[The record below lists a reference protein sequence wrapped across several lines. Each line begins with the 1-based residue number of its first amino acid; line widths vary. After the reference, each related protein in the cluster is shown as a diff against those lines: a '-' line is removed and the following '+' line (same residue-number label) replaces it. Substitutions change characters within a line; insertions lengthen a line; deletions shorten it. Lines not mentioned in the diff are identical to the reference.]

1 MSKKQVA
8 VNPAETISA
17 MRADALLAYLEWPVF
32 LHIRLSELNE
42 ALAITGEGQSAPV
55 PTNGNDHSRVQA
67 PQRDAPPDRNS
78 MAAVDPAASSQGT
91 PETHFVPDLA
101 PASEPDAVIDFLAQ
115 FPNTADES

>member
-17 MRADALLAYLEWPVF
+17 MRNDALLAYLEWPVF
-32 LHIRLSELNE
+32 LHIRLKELNE

-55 PTNGNDHSRVQA
+55 LTNGNDHSRVQA
-67 PQRDAPPDRNS
+67 SQRDALPDRNS
-78 MAAVDPAASSQGT
+78 MASVAPAASAQEA

-101 PASEPDAVIDFLAQ
+101 PAPEPDAVIDFLAQ
-115 FPNTADES
+115 FPNNADES